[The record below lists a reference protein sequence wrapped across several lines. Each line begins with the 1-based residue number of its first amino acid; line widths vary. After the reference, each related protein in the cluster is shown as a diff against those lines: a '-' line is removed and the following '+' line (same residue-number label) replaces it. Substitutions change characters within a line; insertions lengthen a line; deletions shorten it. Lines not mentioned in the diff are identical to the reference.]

1 MSWVDELK
9 KRVEDRLTIC
19 KDCPFFLKATRQC
32 SKCGCF
38 MPAKTWLANTSC
50 PLKKWVKIEKQA

>member
-32 SKCGCF
+32 GKCGCF
-38 MPAKTWLANTSC
+38 MPAKTALPSSKC
-50 PLKKWVKIEKQA
+50 PINKW